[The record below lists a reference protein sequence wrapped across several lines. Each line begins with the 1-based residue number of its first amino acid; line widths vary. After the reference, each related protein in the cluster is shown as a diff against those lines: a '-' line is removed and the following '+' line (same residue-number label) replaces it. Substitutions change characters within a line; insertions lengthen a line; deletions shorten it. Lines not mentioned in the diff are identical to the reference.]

1 MDKKAFLLHGW
12 EIGYDKEDWYPP
24 LADALKGITAEQ
36 ANWKPEGAAINTI
49 WENVQHLTFYKERF
63 LKRLT
68 GEETENPPGLTNDD
82 TFSVTSVEPSAWEE
96 SVKKLDDVHQS
107 IRNIIAGYSD
117 SDLERE
123 IPDPVDVWLYSLI
136 LHDAYHTG
144 QIIQICKLQ
153 GSWPAKRSF
162 GQS

>member
-24 LADALKGITAEQ
+24 LANALKGITAEQ
-36 ANWKPEGAAINTI
+36 ANWKPEGAPINTI
-49 WENVQHLTFYKERF
+49 WENVHHLTFYKERL

-68 GEETENPPGLTNDD
+68 GEETENPQGLTNND
-82 TFSVTSVEPSAWEE
+82 TFAVSSVEPSAWEE
-96 SVKKLDDVHQS
+96 SVKKLDDVHHA
-107 IRNIIAGYSD
+107 IRDIIAGYSD
-117 SDLERE
+117 QDLERE
-123 IPDPVDVWLYSLI
+123 VPDPIGTWLYSLI

-153 GSWPAKRSF
+153 GSWPVNRSF
-162 GQS
+162 E